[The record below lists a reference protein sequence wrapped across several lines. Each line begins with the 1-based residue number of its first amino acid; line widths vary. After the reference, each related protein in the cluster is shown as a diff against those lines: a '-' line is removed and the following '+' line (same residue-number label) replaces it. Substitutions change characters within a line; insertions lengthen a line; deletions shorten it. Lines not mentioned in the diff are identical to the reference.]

1 MTSGGS
7 YLSHDAQFL
16 TCVCRLVYVL
26 GGWNGA
32 CLNTVERYEPGS
44 DLMHQPGD
52 LLAPA
57 EQLQVLTLLFAGVD
71 QWVNVASMTQRRKQF
86 GAAVLDGQIY
96 VVGGVDDTSQ
106 YLGSVERY
114 SAKFDSWRP
123 VSPILVDRC
132 VRLDCPISCFYFP
145 LSMILSYL

>member
-1 MTSGGS
+1 MGGQGTEGLTEVFMPEDGQSVPMVPTNHRRAGASAVTSGGS

-44 DLMHQPGD
+44 GLMHQPGD

-57 EQLQVLTLLFAGVD
+57 TQSFDLTD
-71 QWVNVASMTQRRKQF
+71 CRCRSMGECGF
-86 GAAVLDGQIY
+86 N
-96 VVGGVDDTSQ
+96 DTAPETVWS
-106 YLGSVERY
+106 R
-114 SAKFDSWRP
+114 SA
-123 VSPILVDRC
+123 
-132 VRLDCPISCFYFP
+132 
-145 LSMILSYL
+145 